1 MDMFLGHFTEKSR
14 VVRVGPG
21 SCVTVEM
28 QLIVFSYVKSRD
40 SLKTDL
46 PTLMD
51 YLQQI
56 DTMSHLLSRKAN

>member
-21 SCVTVEM
+21 SRVTVEM